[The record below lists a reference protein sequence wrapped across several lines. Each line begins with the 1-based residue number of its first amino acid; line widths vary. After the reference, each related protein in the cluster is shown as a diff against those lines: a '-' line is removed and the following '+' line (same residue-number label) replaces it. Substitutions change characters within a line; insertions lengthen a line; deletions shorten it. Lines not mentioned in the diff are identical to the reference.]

1 MKRLVLLASLVV
13 ACGASPAVVV
23 EVPPQQEPLP
33 QPQQQQPQPQ
43 PVATAEEWLGTY
55 TCAQGETDLA
65 LHVRHTSPDGLEAV
79 FEFSHGPSNANG
91 SYRMRGTIAP
101 NGEITLVPGEWIDR
115 PRNYVS
121 VGMHGVVR
129 GATFTGQ
136 MDNPT
141 CSVFSL
147 RRRS

>member
-1 MKRLVLLASLVV
+1 MKSLVLAASLVV

-23 EVPPQQEPLP
+23 EVPPQQQDQ
-33 QPQQQQPQPQ
+33 QPQQQQPQP
-43 PVATAEEWLGTY
+43 VAAADEWLGTY

-91 SYRMRGTIAP
+91 SYRMRGTMAP

-136 MDNPT
+136 MDNPS

-147 RRRS
+147 RRR